1 MNSQRYPQGQQN
13 TQSRRAL
20 RQLTLSMLIF
30 GTIGLCRRYIP
41 LPSDVIAF
49 GRGLMGGVFLLLFA
63 RLRGKKLAW
72 AAIGRRDLLLIISG
86 MLIGFN
92 WIALFEAYNY
102 TTVAV
107 ATLCY
112 YMQPVIVIAL
122 SPLVLKEHLSGKQI
136 LCVCVAVV
144 GMVLVSGV
152 LEGGAPGGSRG
163 ILLGLAAAALYAA
176 VVLLNK
182 RIRVSSAFEKT
193 IVQLFSA
200 AAVMLPYM
208 ALTGSLHAWTLS
220 PAALGLFLVVG
231 VVHTG
236 IAYALYFG
244 SIEALPA
251 RTCALLSYVDPVTAV
266 LLSALLLHE
275 AMSLSAGFGA
285 VLILGAAVYSETYTD
300 TQ

>member
-1 MNSQRYPQGQQN
+1 MDRQRYSQGQQN
-13 TQSRRAL
+13 TQRL
-20 RQLTLSMLIF
+20 RSLWQLTLSMLIF
-30 GTIGLCRRYIP
+30 GTIGIFRRLIS

-49 GRGLMGGVFLLLFA
+49 GRGLMGGAFLLLFS
-63 RLRGKKLAW
+63 RLRGKKLGW
-72 AAIGRRDLLLIISG
+72 AAIGRRDLLLLILSG

-102 TTVAV
+102 TTVAT

-122 SPLVLKEHLSGKQI
+122 SPLVLKEHLSSKQI

-152 LEGGAPGGSRG
+152 IGGGAPGGGRG
-163 ILLGLAAAALYAA
+163 ILLGLAAAALYAG

-182 RIRVSSAFEKT
+182 KITVNSAFEKT
-193 IVQLFSA
+193 IIQLFSA

-208 ALTGSLHAWTLS
+208 ALTGSLHAYTLS
-220 PAALGLFLVVG
+220 PTELLLFLVVG

-244 SIEALPA
+244 AIEALPA

-275 AMSLSAGFGA
+275 GMSVFAVIGA
-285 VLILGAAVYSETYTD
+285 VLILGAAVYSEA
-300 TQ
+300 

>member
-1 MNSQRYPQGQQN
+1 MNNQAKSYGQTNLQN
-13 TQSRRAL
+13 
-20 RQLTLSMLIF
+20 RQPLCALTLSMVIF
-30 GTIGLCRRYIP
+30 GTVGLFRRLID

-72 AAIGRRDLLLIISG
+72 TAIGGRDILLLIVSG

-122 SPLVLKEHLSGKQI
+122 SPLVLKEKLSGKQI
-136 LCVCVAVV
+136 LCAVVAVI

-152 LEGGAPGGSRG
+152 LGGGAPGGGRG
-163 ILLGLAAAALYAA
+163 ILLGLVAAALYAA

-182 RIRVSSAFEKT
+182 TITVNSAFEKT
-193 IVQLFSA
+193 ILQLFSA
-200 AAVMLPYM
+200 AAILLPYM
-208 ALTGSLHAWTLS
+208 ALTGSLHSYTLS
-220 PAALGLFLVVG
+220 LTEAALFLVVG
-231 VVHTG
+231 IVHTG
-236 IAYALYFG
+236 ISYALYFG
-244 SIEALPA
+244 AIEGLPA

-275 AMSLSAGFGA
+275 GMGLSGILGT
-285 VLILGAAVYSETYTD
+285 VLILGAAVYSEL
-300 TQ
+300 

>member
-1 MNSQRYPQGQQN
+1 MNSLRDSQGKQDS
-13 TQSRRAL
+13 QSRRAL

-30 GTIGLCRRYIP
+30 GTIGIFRRLIG
-41 LPSDVIAF
+41 LPSDAIAF

-63 RLRGKKLAW
+63 RLRGQKLAW
-72 AAIGRRDLLLIISG
+72 AAIRRRDLLLLILSG

-102 TTVAV
+102 TTVAT

-122 SPLVLKEHLSGKQI
+122 SPLVLKEKLTGRQ
-136 LCVCVAVV
+136 LVCALVSVV

-152 LEGGAPGGSRG
+152 IGGGAPGGGRG
-163 ILLGLAAAALYAA
+163 ILLGLAAAALYAG

-182 RIRVSSAFEKT
+182 KITVNSAFEKT
-193 IVQLFSA
+193 IIQLFSA

-208 ALTGSLHAWTLS
+208 ALTGSLHAWALS
-220 PAALGLFLVVG
+220 PTELILFLVVG

-244 SIEALPA
+244 AIEALPA

-275 AMSLSAGFGA
+275 GMSVSAVIGA
-285 VLILGAAVYSETYTD
+285 VLILGAAVYSEA
-300 TQ
+300 

>member
-13 TQSRRAL
+13 TDKRRSL
-20 RQLTLSMLIF
+20 WQLTLSMLIF
-30 GTIGLCRRYIP
+30 GTIGIFRRLIG

-49 GRGLMGGVFLLLFA
+49 GRGLMGGIFLLLFA

-72 AAIGRRDLLLIISG
+72 AAIGRRDLLLLILSG

-102 TTVAV
+102 TTVAT

-122 SPLVLKEHLSGKQI
+122 SPLVLKERLSGRQ
-136 LCVCVAVV
+136 LVCALVSVV

-152 LEGGAPGGSRG
+152 IGGGAAGGSRG
-163 ILLGLAAAALYAA
+163 ILLGLAAAALYAG

-182 RIRVSSAFEKT
+182 RITVNSAFEKT
-193 IVQLFSA
+193 ILQLFSA

-208 ALTGSLHAWTLS
+208 ALTGSLHAYTLS
-220 PAALGLFLVVG
+220 PTELVLFLVVG

-244 SIEALPA
+244 AIEALPA

-275 AMSLSAGFGA
+275 GMSVSAVIGA
-285 VLILGAAVYSETYTD
+285 VLILDAAVYSEA
-300 TQ
+300 

>member
-1 MNSQRYPQGQQN
+1 MNNQTKSYGQTNLQN
-13 TQSRRAL
+13 RRPLCA
-20 RQLTLSMLIF
+20 LTLSMVIF
-30 GTIGLCRRYIP
+30 GTVGLFRRLID

-72 AAIGRRDLLLIISG
+72 TAIGGRDILLLIVSG

-122 SPLVLKEHLSGKQI
+122 SPLVLKEKLSGKQI
-136 LCVCVAVV
+136 LCAVVAVI

-152 LEGGAPGGSRG
+152 LGGGAPGGGRG
-163 ILLGLAAAALYAA
+163 ILLGLVAAALYAA

-182 RIRVSSAFEKT
+182 TITVNSAFEKT
-193 IVQLFSA
+193 ILQLFSA
-200 AAVMLPYM
+200 AAILLPYM
-208 ALTGSLHAWTLS
+208 ALTGSLHSYALS
-220 PAALGLFLVVG
+220 LTEAALFLVVG
-231 VVHTG
+231 IVHTG

-244 SIEALPA
+244 AIEGLPA

-275 AMSLSAGFGA
+275 GMGLSGILGT
-285 VLILGAAVYSETYTD
+285 VLILGAAVYSEL
-300 TQ
+300 

>member
-1 MNSQRYPQGQQN
+1 MNSLRDSQGKQDS
-13 TQSRRAL
+13 QSRRAL

-30 GTIGLCRRYIP
+30 GTIGIFRRLIG
-41 LPSDVIAF
+41 LPSDAIAF

-63 RLRGKKLAW
+63 RLRGQKLAW
-72 AAIGRRDLLLIISG
+72 AAIRRRDLLLLILSG

-102 TTVAV
+102 TTVAT

-136 LCVCVAVV
+136 LCVCVAVI

-152 LEGGAPGGSRG
+152 IGGGAPGGGRG
-163 ILLGLAAAALYAA
+163 ILLGLAAAALYAG

-182 RIRVSSAFEKT
+182 KITVNSAFEKT
-193 IVQLFSA
+193 IIQLFSA

-208 ALTGSLHAWTLS
+208 ALTGSLRAYMLS
-220 PAALGLFLVVG
+220 PTELILFLVVG

-244 SIEALPA
+244 AIEALPA

-275 AMSLSAGFGA
+275 GMSVSAVIGA
-285 VLILGAAVYSETYTD
+285 VLILGAAVYSEA
-300 TQ
+300 

>member
-1 MNSQRYPQGQQN
+1 M
-13 TQSRRAL
+13 
-20 RQLTLSMLIF
+20 LTLSMLIF
-30 GTIGLCRRYIP
+30 GTIGIFRRLIG

-49 GRGLMGGVFLLLFA
+49 GRGLMGGAFLLLFT
-63 RLRGKKLAW
+63 RLRGQKLAW
-72 AAIGRRDLLLIISG
+72 ATIGRRDLLLLILSG

-102 TTVAV
+102 TTVAT

-122 SPLVLKEHLSGKQI
+122 SPLVLKEKLTGRQ
-136 LCVCVAVV
+136 LVCALVSVV

-152 LEGGAPGGSRG
+152 LGAAAPGGSRG
-163 ILLGLAAAALYAA
+163 ILLGLAAAALYAG

-182 RIRVSSAFEKT
+182 KITVNSAFEKT
-193 IVQLFSA
+193 IIQLFSA

-208 ALTGSLHAWTLS
+208 ALTGSLHAYTLS
-220 PAALGLFLVVG
+220 PTELVLFLVVG

-244 SIEALPA
+244 AIGALPA

-275 AMSLSAGFGA
+275 GMSLSAMLGA
-285 VLILGAAVYSETYTD
+285 VLILGAAVYSEA
-300 TQ
+300 

>member
-1 MNSQRYPQGQQN
+1 MNRLRDSQGQQN
-13 TQSRRAL
+13 TDKQRSL
-20 RQLTLSMLIF
+20 WQLTLSMLIF
-30 GTIGLCRRYIP
+30 GTIGIFRRLIG

-49 GRGLMGGVFLLLFA
+49 GRGLMGGAFLLLFT
-63 RLRGKKLAW
+63 RLRGKKLGW
-72 AAIGRRDLLLIISG
+72 SAIGRRDLLLLILSG

-102 TTVAV
+102 TTVAT

-122 SPLVLKEHLSGKQI
+122 SPLVLKERLSGKQI
-136 LCVCVAVV
+136 VCVCVAVI

-152 LEGGAPGGSRG
+152 IGGGAPGGSRG
-163 ILLGLAAAALYAA
+163 ILLGLAAAALYAG

-182 RIRVSSAFEKT
+182 KITVNSAFEKT
-193 IVQLFSA
+193 IIQLFSA

-208 ALTGSLHAWTLS
+208 ALTGSLHAYTLS
-220 PAALGLFLVVG
+220 PTELILFLMVG
-231 VVHTG
+231 IVHTG

-244 SIEALPA
+244 AIEALPA

-275 AMSLSAGFGA
+275 GMSISAVIGA
-285 VLILGAAVYSETYTD
+285 ALILGAAVYSEA
-300 TQ
+300 